1 MRELEQNYLVLD
13 EECQGAVLAYSGVML
28 HGSAYTIFETSSG
41 PASVQIRLYRAHQT
55 FCTCTDAST

>member
-28 HGSAYTIFETSSG
+28 HGSAYTIF
-41 PASVQIRLYRAHQT
+41 
-55 FCTCTDAST
+55 